1 MVYSQICSWLQDQI
15 DTDEAPEELLDTWDL
30 TEWLYESEIM
40 EIFNEVVLP
49 VFKLKKTRED
59 ATQIVTSLIWEYYL
73 LRRAEAVSRIVPDS
87 TNYERLKTT
96 IASKQQSLEWHTE
109 KRNMLTASEFH
120 AALGDN
126 AARLVLIND
135 KVKQRMTCGRAEV
148 IQTVSLTP
156 KSGKLNA
163 QAWGHRFESV
173 VRDIYAKHVAG
184 GEVYSD
190 IHRIRHD
197 HLEHLAASPDGIVTS
212 GARAGRLVEIKAPIS
227 RDLEEDIIPY
237 EYYCQTQIQ
246 MEVCNIGA
254 VDYCE
259 CRIFS
264 GENFRT
270 AVDISDVCVSI
281 CSEIPSYVGSVA
293 VVGNLANSLSWRYVY
308 SPLFPDTSDGRAD
321 AKAWLPCLIDMD
333 DNTVLEKHVWQIADW
348 QVITSVRN
356 KRWWNNVG
364 LPEYERFWQDVSGAR
379 SNPEFLGAK
388 FNEIDVAPLSGK
400 KTAAPMFLDDVEPMV
415 KHRSISC
422 DMSGNTIIEVVMGTD
437 VSMN

>member
-40 EIFNEVVLP
+40 ELFNEVVLP
-49 VFKLKKTRED
+49 MYKLKKTRED

-73 LRRAEAVSRIVPDS
+73 LRRAEAISRIVPDS
-87 TNYERLKTT
+87 ANYERLKMVV
-96 IASKQQSLEWHTE
+96 ASKQQSIEWHTE

-120 AALGDN
+120 SALSDT
-126 AARLVLIND
+126 AARVSLIKD
-135 KVKQRMTCGRAEV
+135 KIKQRMTSGRTEN
-148 IQTVSLTP
+148 IQTVYLTP

-190 IHRIRHD
+190 IHRIRHSA
-197 HLEHLAASPDGIVTS
+197 LEHLAASPDGVVMN
-212 GARAGRLVEIKAPIS
+212 GPRAGRLVEIKAPIS

-246 MEVCNIGA
+246 MEVCDIGA

-264 GENFRT
+264 GENFRGT
-270 AVDISDVCVSI
+270 IDISGVCVGV
-281 CSEIPSYVGSVA
+281 PGYVGAVA

-308 SPLFPDTSDGRAD
+308 SPLFTDDAAGRAE
-321 AKAWLPCLIDMD
+321 AKAWLPCLIDMCD
-333 DNTVLEKHVWQIADW
+333 DTVLEKHVWQIADW

-400 KTAAPMFLDDVEPMV
+400 KTPAPMFLDDVEPVV
-415 KHRSISC
+415 KHRSVSC
-422 DMSGNTIIEVVMGTD
+422 DMSGNTIIEVVMEHNAA
-437 VSMN
+437 MN